1 MAAGCGRPRR
11 ARRVRREAN
20 GEAVDAARRR
30 WRIGAM
36 AVAAGVG
43 LACLAYSG
51 AAALCLFA
59 AGALAGRLIEGL
71 RHPPRVMGIRLGRNG
86 RRRE

>member
-1 MAAGCGRPRR
+1 MAAHCGRPRR
-11 ARRVRREAN
+11 ARRVREAN
-20 GEAVDAARRR
+20 GGAVDAARRR

-36 AVAAGVG
+36 ALAAGVG

-71 RHPPRVMGIRLGRNG
+71 RHPPRAVGIRLGRKG
-86 RRRE
+86 RRDQ